1 MEKQIKVSIILP
13 TYNGG
18 KYVINAVE
26 SVLFQSFSDWEL
38 IIINDGSNDDTESL
52 LEKYIKKEPRIIYL
66 KNEKKIGVQKTL
78 NKGIKKSKGEYI
90 ARIDDDD
97 EWINKDKLKEQ
108 IEFLEKNNDYVL
120 VGTNGVVVDDRMNR
134 IIDYNVPK
142 TDFLIRKTILFKN
155 SFISSSVLIRK
166 SVLQRIGG
174 YCEEEYAKNV
184 EDYNLWLRL
193 GTLGKFFNFDGVM
206 TSYMMREGNISSN
219 NKKDILKKNLHI
231 IAIYKK
237 EYPNYKKALFFSYFK
252 FITYNTIF
260 LIKNK
265 KLKNKVIKFLF
276 KRYRKFSF

>member
-219 NKKDILKKNLHI
+219 NKKDILL
-231 IAIYKK
+231 ALAK
-237 EYPNYKKALFFSYFK
+237 EYYLEGEENEK
-252 FITYNTIF
+252 
-260 LIKNK
+260 
-265 KLKNKVIKFLF
+265 
-276 KRYRKFSF
+276 